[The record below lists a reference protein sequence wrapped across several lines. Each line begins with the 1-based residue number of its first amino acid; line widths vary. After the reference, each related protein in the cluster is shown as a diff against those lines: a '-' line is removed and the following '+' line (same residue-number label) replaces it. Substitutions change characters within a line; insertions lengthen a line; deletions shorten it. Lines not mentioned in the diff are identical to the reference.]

1 MGLWGPLCLVA
12 AILPHGLTAGAAV
25 VVVDGGGGDGGDG
38 VGHRGGREVHGR
50 RGAGVGPTQA
60 KTQYTSLE

>member
-38 VGHRGGREVHGR
+38 VGHRGGTHPGENTIHLPRI
-50 RGAGVGPTQA
+50 
-60 KTQYTSLE
+60 KKNKIK